1 MNGQAVFSDLQ
12 ERTEDLTV
20 LQQLLTDDR
29 LGPARFAFLS
39 GPTGCGKSELLRTFA
54 RQVTQGG
61 GSYLGATASRTEHLV
76 PFGVWAQ
83 LYRGAA
89 ALVPGGGSPDR
100 LLDTAQL
107 HAAAGTTPDDGSLPL
122 SAQVVNTLCL
132 PLLDAVERLP
142 GPVVLGI
149 DDFQHADTVSLQ
161 CLAAVVRRLGT
172 KPVLIVLGEA
182 PDLPAAQAVLQAELP
197 LEPHSRRL
205 RLRPLSRPA
214 VRDLLTAQL
223 GAAAAERLGDACYDI
238 TAGNPLQVH
247 GLIADNRRTD
257 PADGAPAVDSG
268 YTAAVLSCLH
278 RCGDEAQTL
287 ARYVALLD
295 DPASTRLLTQ
305 LTGVDTTTLMRTV
318 NTLNNAGVLSGSRF
332 RHPKAR
338 AAVLDNTAPA
348 VRAALRGRVAEVLYR
363 SGAAPVTIAR
373 QLLAAS
379 PVPDGDWTAEILDEA
394 ARTALRGGEPELAHD
409 CLVRARE
416 LEPSDEKLRASITAT
431 LFDIEWRTDPCAAV
445 RGLPALAPAPG
456 APAGTDEGA
465 PATAPLWLG
474 DVESAVA
481 GLQRINAAPEVYAP
495 GAAAHVQASLQW
507 LRLGYPTATGRW
519 EPVDVPEGTA
529 PATPFSDPLSPEVQ
543 GAVLL
548 SRLSGTGP
556 DAALADEAER
566 LLRRY
571 RLTERSFPVLLSA
584 LITLLYS
591 DRLEAADAACRRLTA
606 EAPLIPAQNWQ
617 ALFTSVR
624 AELAL
629 RRGALAEAIQ
639 LAHTALS
646 ATSQDNWGVGI
657 GMPLGT
663 LITAGVASGQLEI
676 ARRALRVTVPDTL
689 FETPIGLHYLCAR
702 GRYQLAAGQPQ
713 AALDEFSSI
722 GALMEE
728 WEMDVPALVPW
739 RSEAAWACLALGDR
753 ARARTLAQAQLE
765 RCTPLQVRARGAAL
779 RVLAACA
786 PQERRAALL
795 EEAAAAFTE
804 CGALRDRAAVRKQLN
819 GIGPHTELRTSGERY
834 TVMERQ
840 ETGAKDSAEAAARG
854 RSAAPPAQRG
864 GARPGQT
871 VPQPRTAADASRTA
885 RQQPYVPAARPA
897 HGGRPDGECRLRA
910 SLSDAERR
918 VAELAARGHSNR
930 QIAARLYITVST
942 VEQHLTRVYRKL
954 HVKRRTDLTAML
966 RPRPAPLAHAANGV
980 APQGQDSAAR

>member
-1 MNGQAVFSDLQ
+1 MNAQAVFPVLQ
-12 ERTEDLTV
+12 ERADDLAA
-20 LQQLLTDDR
+20 LRQLLTDDR

-54 RQVTQGG
+54 RQVTHDGG
-61 GSYLGATASRTEHLV
+61 TYLGATASRTEHLV

-83 LYRGAA
+83 LFRGAA
-89 ALVPGGGSPDR
+89 FLLPGNGDAAG
-100 LLDTAQL
+100 LLDGAQR
-107 HAAAGTTPDDGSLPL
+107 HAAAGEAPGDGTVPL

-149 DDFQHADTVSLQ
+149 DDFQHADAVSLQ
-161 CLAAVVRRLGT
+161 CLAAVARRLGA

-182 PDLPAAQAVLQAELP
+182 PDLPSAQAVLQAELP

-214 VRDLLTAQL
+214 VRDLLTEHL
-223 GAAAAERLGDACYDI
+223 GAAAAERLSDACYDI

-247 GLIADNRRTD
+247 GLIADNRWSD

-278 RCGDEAQTL
+278 RCGDEAQAL
-287 ARYVALLD
+287 ARHIALLD
-295 DPASTRLLTQ
+295 DPASTRVLTQ
-305 LTGVDTTTLMRTV
+305 LAGVDTTTLMRTV

-332 RHPKAR
+332 RHAKAR
-338 AAVLDNTAPA
+338 AAVLDNTAPSL
-348 VRAALRGRVAEVLYR
+348 RAALRGRVAEVLYR
-363 SGAAPVTIAR
+363 GGAAPVTIAR

-379 PVPDGDWTAEILDEA
+379 PVPDGDWAAEILDEA
-394 ARTALRGGEPELAHD
+394 ARTALRGGEPDLAHD

-445 RGLPALAPAPG
+445 RGLPALAPAPDG
-456 APAGTDEGA
+456 LDGTDEGLRA
-465 PATAPLWLG
+465 AVPLWLD

-507 LRLGYPTATGRW
+507 LRLGYPSATGRW
-519 EPVDVPEGTA
+519 ETVDVTEGPA
-529 PATPFSDPLSPEVQ
+529 PTTPFADPLSPEVQ

-556 DAALADEAER
+556 DTALADEAER

-571 RLTERSFPVLLSA
+571 RLNERSFAVLLSA

-591 DRLEAADAACRRLTA
+591 DRLDAADAACRRLTA
-606 EAPLIPAQNWQ
+606 EAQRIPAQNWQ
-617 ALFTSVR
+617 ALFTAVR

-629 RRGALAEAIQ
+629 KRGKLADTIQ

-646 ATSQDNWGVGI
+646 TISQDSWGVGI

-663 LITAGVASGQLEI
+663 LIMAGIASGQLEI
-676 ARRALRVTVPDTL
+676 ARRALRVPVPDTL
-689 FETPIGLHYLCAR
+689 FETPIGLHYLRAR
-702 GRYQLAAGQPQ
+702 GRHHLATGQPQ
-713 AALDEFSSI
+713 AALDEFTAI
-722 GALMEE
+722 GALMAE
-728 WEMDVPALVPW
+728 WAMDVPALVPW

-753 ARARTLAQAQLE
+753 TRARALAQAQLG
-765 RCTPLQVRARGAAL
+765 RCTALQARARGEAL
-779 RVLAACA
+779 HALAACGPA
-786 PQERRAALL
+786 ERRTALL
-795 EEAAAAFTE
+795 EEAATAFAE
-804 CGALRDRAAVRKQLN
+804 CGALHDRAAVQRELDGIEQRK
-819 GIGPHTELRTSGERY
+819 ELSTLGEWQ

-840 ETGAKDSAEAAARG
+840 EVEPKESEAAPRG
-854 RSAAPPAQRG
+854 RSATTSAQRSRP
-864 GARPGQT
+864 RPGQT
-871 VPQPRTAADASRTA
+871 APSPRTTA
-885 RQQPYVPAARPA
+885 TAPRQQPFVPTVRPP
-897 HGGRPDGECRLRA
+897 HGARPDGESLIQA
-910 SLSDAERR
+910 NLSDAERR
-918 VAELAARGHSNR
+918 VAELAAGGHSNR

-954 HVKRRTDLTAML
+954 HVKRRTDLAAML
-966 RPRPAPLAHAANGV
+966 RPRTAALAHAANGH
-980 APQGQDSAAR
+980 APQGQDSAAH